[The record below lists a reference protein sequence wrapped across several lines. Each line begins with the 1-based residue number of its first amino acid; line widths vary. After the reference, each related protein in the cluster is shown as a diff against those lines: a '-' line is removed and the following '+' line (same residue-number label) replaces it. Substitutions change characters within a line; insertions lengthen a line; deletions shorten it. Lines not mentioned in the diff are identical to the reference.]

1 MRAARLLFAMLALG
15 SPALA
20 LASPPDWIRLP
31 SAADFRKVY
40 PVHAYQKNLE
50 GSGTIQCVF
59 NGQGKL
65 DACRLLSEDP
75 QGLGFGK
82 ASAALPNP
90 RPCGSSESRRQASSL
105 PCPLNTHWMV
115 PDPSRFFW

>member
-1 MRAARLLFAMLALG
+1 MRAAGLLFAMLALG

-82 ASAALPNP
+82 AALALAPHYLAKPIQNDGKP
-90 RPCGSSESRRQASSL
+90 IEGAPFTTRIEFTLDLAPE
-105 PCPLNTHWMV
+105 
-115 PDPSRFFW
+115 

>member
-1 MRAARLLFAMLALG
+1 MRAAGLLFAMLALG

-20 LASPPDWIRLP
+20 LASPPDWIRIP
-31 SAADFRKVY
+31 TVADFKKVY
-40 PVHAYQKNLE
+40 PRHAYKRDLE

-82 ASAALPNP
+82 AALALAPYY
-90 RPCGSSESRRQASSL
+90 QAK
-105 PCPLNTHWMV
+105 PVQNDGKPIEGV
-115 PDPSRFFW
+115 PFATRIEFTLDLAP